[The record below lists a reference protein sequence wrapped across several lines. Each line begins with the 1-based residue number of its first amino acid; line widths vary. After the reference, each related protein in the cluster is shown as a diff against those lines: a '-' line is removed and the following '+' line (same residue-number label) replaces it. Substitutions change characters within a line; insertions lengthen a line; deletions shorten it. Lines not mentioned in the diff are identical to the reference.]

1 MMSFDEFT
9 QACFKASEELGCDEA
24 EIYLGT
30 NERMAIG
37 VVNGEV
43 VNYGVNSERG
53 LNLRVMYRGRIGY
66 AYTEAFEDAESLV
79 LHAMDNAKAVEND
92 DVHPMQ
98 GSCVY
103 PEIIE
108 KPNPLLEMTD
118 DELINIARN
127 LEVDIKA
134 FDDRVNRM
142 SKCEVNTCIRT
153 TSIRNTRGLSADR
166 TSKYSFVI
174 AVPIVRQG
182 EEERSSL
189 AYIFGSDFLTNY
201 NGFVKGSVDNA
212 LTLFNAKPVATGE
225 YKVIIR
231 SDAAAEFLDSFTAM
245 FFADNVQDGLSLFA
259 GKLDRP
265 IASEAVTILDDPFE
279 ADYPRAFDDEGVPSV
294 CTTVVE
300 NGVLKSF
307 LYNLK
312 SARKDNVASTSNAGR
327 VSPDSPIGTMPSNF
341 YIKKAEKSLDELVA
355 QMNSGLIITELGGL
369 HAGLNTV
376 SGDFS
381 LIASGLLVDCGCII
395 RSVDQITVAGN
406 ILSLLQNII
415 EVGNDLFF
423 TLPDN
428 GRIGS
433 PSLLI
438 DKLVVSGK

>member
-9 QACFKASEELGCDEA
+9 QACFKASKELGCDEA
-24 EIYLGT
+24 EAYYAT
-30 NERMAIG
+30 DKRFMTG
-37 VVNGEV
+37 VLDGEV
-43 VNYGVNSERG
+43 VKYNIDSERG

-79 LHAMDNAKAVEND
+79 MHAVDNAKAVEND

-103 PEIIE
+103 PEITE
-108 KPNPLLEMTD
+108 KTHPLFEMTD
-118 DELINIARN
+118 EEQINIARN

-142 SKCEVNTCIRT
+142 SKCEVNSGIRT
-153 TSIRNTRGLSADR
+153 ISIRNTRGLSADR
-166 TSKYSFVI
+166 ESKYSFVI
-174 AVPIVRQG
+174 VVPIIRQG

-189 AYIFGSDFLTNY
+189 ATEFALDTSNY
-201 NGFVKGSVDNA
+201 NELVKRSVDNT
-212 LTLFNAKPVATGE
+212 LILFNAKPVATGE

-231 SDAAAEFLDSFTAM
+231 SDAAADLLERFAEM

-327 VSPDSPIGTMPSNF
+327 FSPDSPIGTMPSNF
-341 YIKKAEKSLDELVA
+341 YIKKGEKSLDELVA

-381 LIASGLLVDCGCII
+381 LITSGLLVDCGCII